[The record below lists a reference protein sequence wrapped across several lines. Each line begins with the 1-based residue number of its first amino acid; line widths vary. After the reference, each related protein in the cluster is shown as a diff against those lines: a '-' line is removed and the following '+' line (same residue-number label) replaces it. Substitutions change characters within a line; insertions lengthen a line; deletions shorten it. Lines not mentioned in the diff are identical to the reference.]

1 MSKQVYCL
9 CGLGSDERIFSRLNW
24 NKDWDIHYLHWLIP
38 QSNEAISD
46 YARRMSSNINTGN
59 AILIGVSFGGMLCIE
74 IAKHIPVDKVILIS
88 SIQSYH
94 ELPRWMRVSGRLKLD
109 ALIPGKALQQMRPL
123 KLLSP
128 IENYFLGAITKEEKQ
143 LAEEYRKKVDPGYL
157 KWSIH
162 QILNWKNEWAPTQ
175 VYHLHGDNDKILPI
189 KNVRSTHVITGGRH
203 FMVYTNPQK
212 ISAVLEEII

>member
-1 MSKQVYCL
+1 
-9 CGLGSDERIFSRLNW
+9 
-24 NKDWDIHYLHWLIP
+24 
-38 QSNEAISD
+38 
-46 YARRMSSNINTGN
+46 RRMSSNINTGN

-128 IENYFLGAITKEEKQ
+128 IENYFVGAITKEEKQ

-162 QILNWKNEWAPTQ
+162 QILNWKNEWTPTQ
-175 VYHLHGDNDKILPI
+175 VY
-189 KNVRSTHVITGGRH
+189 
-203 FMVYTNPQK
+203 
-212 ISAVLEEII
+212 